1 MVRFGL
7 RPVIG
12 VIVALAASLAA
23 CGEQAATL
31 PPESPPDA
39 YLLRASLT
47 QALPPENVFAWT
59 PAVTITG
66 DLVVVTSGE
75 VPAIFPGPLVPNLRG
90 REISRAGYDRIV
102 SQART
107 LGLLDGDGDFSP
119 PDVAVGMQLGR
130 IEISVDG
137 GSHILTGDP
146 SRVIQCIRAPCD
158 PPPATPE
165 AFATFWQ
172 QLSDLPANVGD
183 ELGPEFGYRPD
194 GFALLIGVEHA
205 DGGAGIEP
213 RVRQWPLATP
223 LADLGRPI
231 GDRLLPRCATVEGDD
246 AATLATEFEASDQLT
261 RWVDPGGAAADALSI
276 AVRPLVPG
284 EDVCGELFGITE

>member
-1 MVRFGL
+1 MVRSGL
-7 RPVIG
+7 RPIIG
-12 VIVALAASLAA
+12 VIAALAASLAA
-23 CGEQAATL
+23 CGEQAAT
-31 PPESPPDA
+31 PSPESPSDA

-47 QALPPENVFAWT
+47 QALAPENVFAWM
-59 PAVTITG
+59 PAVTITA
-66 DLVVVTSGE
+66 DLVVVTSGP
-75 VPAIFPGPLVPNLRG
+75 VPAIFPGPLLPNLRG

-119 PDVAVGMQLGR
+119 PDVAPGMQLGR

-137 GSHILTGDP
+137 GMRILIGDP

-165 AFATFWQ
+165 AFASFWQ
-172 QLSDLPANVGD
+172 QLSDLPATIPD
-183 ELGPEFGYRPD
+183 ELGSEFGYRPD

-213 RVRQWPLATP
+213 RVRQWPLSTP

-231 GDRLLPRCATVEGDD
+231 GDRLVPRCATIEGDD

-261 RWVDPGGAAADALSI
+261 RWVDPGGAAADAQSI
-276 AVRPLVPG
+276 AVRPLMPG